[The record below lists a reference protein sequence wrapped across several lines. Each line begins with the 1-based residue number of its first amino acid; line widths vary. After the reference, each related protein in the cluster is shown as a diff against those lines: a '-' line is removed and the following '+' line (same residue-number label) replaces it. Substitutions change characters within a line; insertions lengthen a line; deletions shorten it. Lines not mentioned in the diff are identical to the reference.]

1 MSGLHPTAYQ
11 FAHHRVID
19 GEKHLIWGNGI
30 GDIDPIL
37 AGTPEYFEALADRNW
52 QSNALADEGE
62 ADMINVYFR
71 TQAKRASLFGRLYN
85 DTPLETD
92 TLATLTGEV
101 TGTGYAA
108 VTFTNADANW
118 GAPSLNA
125 GDMQSTS
132 NVYTFTAGGAWTA
145 ATHLVLATVATGTA
159 GLHVIFSALSAT
171 RTLANTDTLDVSA
184 TVKLA

>member
-1 MSGLHPTAYQ
+1 MSGFHPTQYQ
-11 FAHHRVID
+11 FAHHRMID

-30 GDIDPIL
+30 GEIEPIL
-37 AGTPEYFEALADRNW
+37 AGTKEYFEALADRPW
-52 QSNALADEGE
+52 QPNALADEGE

-71 TQAKRASLFGRLYN
+71 TQAKRAQLYGRLFN
-85 DTPLETD
+85 ATPTETS
-92 TLATLTGEV
+92 TLAGLSGEV
-101 TGTGYAA
+101 TGTGYGA

-118 GAPSLNA
+118 SAPSLNS

-145 ATHLVLATVATGTA
+145 ATYLVLATVSTGTS
-159 GLHVIFSALSAT
+159 GLLIIYSALSAT